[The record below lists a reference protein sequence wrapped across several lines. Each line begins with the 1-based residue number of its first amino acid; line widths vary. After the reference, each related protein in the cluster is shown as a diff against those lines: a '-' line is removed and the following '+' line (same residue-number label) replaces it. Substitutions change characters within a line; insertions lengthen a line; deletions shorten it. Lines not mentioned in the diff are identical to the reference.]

1 MSRNQKTRKS
11 LLPCGACGQT
21 FEEKFNV
28 KEHTNTNHEFLV
40 FMTQKFKKHLKGN
53 LCKVKGNKIGF
64 VNQIIQKAFNANN
77 VTKVTKIKTL

>member
-1 MSRNQKTRKS
+1 M
-11 LLPCGACGQT
+11 
-21 FEEKFNV
+21 
-28 KEHTNTNHEFLV
+28 KEHTNTNHAFLV
-40 FMTQKFKKHLKGN
+40 FMTQNFKKHLKLKKNKGN